1 MLLLTPAKAELSAD
15 GVWADVN
22 ERSISATGTRTITPT
37 HYRLLALDRATLKRV
52 LATAPLADTGVP
64 GILLTLPLSEG
75 ELAQFS
81 VGESPIMAPELA
93 AQFPELKTYLGTG
106 IDDPTAS
113 LRFSVTPQGLHAQI
127 LSAAGALYIDPYQS
141 GDDRH
146 HISYARQDYTRTTAK
161 TEPFTCHFGNLPQSQ
176 AQASL
181 GQSLVSPRIISG
193 TQRSTYRTAIAATG
207 EYTTFHGGTVAGALA
222 AIVVALNRVNGIYER
237 DLAVCMV
244 LVANN
249 NIILYTTGATDPYTN
264 DDGSAMLGQNQ
275 TNLDAVLGSANYD
288 IGRVFSTGGGGVAL
302 LFGPCNSSTKA
313 RGVTGSPSP
322 IGDPFYIDYVAHEMG
337 HQFGANHTF
346 NSGVGVVTAMP
357 RPRMSQVAALP
368 VWAMLASVTRT
379 FPKLTNLPNNTQTI
393 GELLPTYA
401 RALNF
406 RLTVRDN
413 RAGAEGINFGGNTKR
428 WQPGHYRS

>member
-1 MLLLTPAKAELSAD
+1 M
-15 GVWADVN
+15 
-22 ERSISATGTRTITPT
+22 
-37 HYRLLALDRATLKRV
+37 
-52 LATAPLADTGVP
+52 
-64 GILLTLPLSEG
+64 
-75 ELAQFS
+75 
-81 VGESPIMAPELA
+81 
-93 AQFPELKTYLGTG
+93 
-106 IDDPTAS
+106 
-113 LRFSVTPQGLHAQI
+113 
-127 LSAAGALYIDPYQS
+127 
-141 GDDRH
+141 
-146 HISYARQDYTRTTAK
+146 
-161 TEPFTCHFGNLPQSQ
+161 
-176 AQASL
+176 
-181 GQSLVSPRIISG
+181 
-193 TQRSTYRTAIAATG
+193 
-207 EYTTFHGGTVAGALA
+207 
-222 AIVVALNRVNGIYER
+222 VALNRVKGIYER

-249 NIILYTTGATDPYTN
+249 NLILYTTGATDPYTN